1 MQDGLYGNSNR
12 SSRAVKSAQVSVHS
26 EAPSSLSS
34 QHESDLVSQ
43 KKRGRPAKFSTQTS
57 NYCTEMFQETTNSQE
72 SITNEPNIL
81 IDSSV
86 PEHSGLYQDF
96 RDFDDIG
103 DIGG

>member
-1 MQDGLYGNSNR
+1 MQDGLYGNSSR

-26 EAPSSLSS
+26 EASQSS
-34 QHESDLVSQ
+34 QQESDLVSQ
-43 KKRGRPAKFSTQTS
+43 KKRGRPAKFSTQAS
-57 NYCTEMFQETTNSQE
+57 NYCTEMSQETANSQE

-86 PEHSGLYQDF
+86 PEHSGPYQDF